1 MKDKPKCDLRQ
12 VVLLRHG
19 ESVWNKE
26 NLFTGWTDVDLSD
39 RGREEGQEAGRS
51 NPGIA
56 ERIPLMLV
64 PNKTKLVCTIGPAS
78 DSPEIMLQM
87 LHAGMNIARL
97 NFSHGDFAWHRTA
110 IDNLRR
116 AARTAGKRVTIM
128 ADLPGPKMRIGQLAE
143 EPIELKRGDAFTLT
157 TNEIIGDRQRV
168 FVSFPRL
175 PAVVKPGD
183 VLFLN
188 DGIIQL
194 EVVRVEGKDVQ
205 CRVLVG
211 GELRSRKGLNLPGI
225 DLGVSAFT
233 EHDHDCLKFALE
245 NGVDAVSQSFVE
257 TPADVD
263 AVRKAAAELGH
274 HPFIIAKIERA
285 GALVQVDEI
294 LKAADGIMIARGDL
308 GVETPMERIAVVQKQ
323 LTSRANLLG
332 KPVITATQM
341 LESMVDHYRPTR
353 AEATDVANAILD
365 GTDCVMLSEESAMGK
380 FPVEAVN
387 MLARIAAA
395 TEPHRI
401 DGRVQ
406 EAFAD
411 YNRDGDVHLVD
422 LISRNVEYTVAPPH
436 PDGRHRP
443 HGHGI
448 HGADGLPLQAARVD
462 RGRQPGRSN
471 LSWTAVLVWGAPI
484 HAPEHPRDWNTFA
497 QRWMQSEGLADGL
510 VVLTEGPSR
519 ENPEANH
526 RLEII
531 DLRPG
536 RVCNNASARV
546 TLQERRRIWLF
557 VSERKGDGK

>member
-1 MKDKPKCDLRQ
+1 
-12 VVLLRHG
+12 
-19 ESVWNKE
+19 
-26 NLFTGWTDVDLSD
+26 
-39 RGREEGQEAGRS
+39 
-51 NPGIA
+51 
-56 ERIPLMLV
+56 MLA

-87 LHAGMNIARL
+87 LRAGMNIARL
-97 NFSHGDFAWHRTA
+97 NFSHGDFAWHKTA

-128 ADLPGPKMRIGQLAE
+128 ADLPGPKIRIGQLAE
-143 EPIELKRGDAFTLT
+143 EPIDLKRGDVLTLT

-168 FVSFPRL
+168 FVNFLRL

-194 EVVRVEGKDVQ
+194 EVVRIEGKDVQ
-205 CRVLVG
+205 CRLLVG

-245 NGVDAVSQSFVE
+245 NDVDAVSQSFIE

-263 AVRKAAAELGH
+263 AVRKAAADLGR

-285 GALVQVDEI
+285 GALAHVNEI

-308 GVETPMERIAVVQKQ
+308 GVETPLERMAVVQKQ
-323 LTSRANLLG
+323 LISRANLLG

-380 FPVEAVN
+380 FQVEAVN

-395 TEPHRI
+395 TEPYRT
-401 DGRVQ
+401 DVRVR

-411 YNRDGDVHLVD
+411 YDRDGDVHLVD
-422 LISRNVEYTVAPPH
+422 LISRNVQHTVAHLAPTAVIVLTATGYTARMVSRFKLPVW
-436 PDGRHRP
+436 
-443 HGHGI
+443 I
-448 HGADGLPLQAARVD
+448 AAVSSEEATCDGLQFSYGVSPV
-462 RGRQPGRSN
+462 
-471 LSWTAVLVWGAPI
+471 
-484 HAPEHPRDWNTFA
+484 HALEHSGDWSAFIR
-497 QRWMQSEGLADGL
+497 RWVRNEGLAEGL

-519 ENPEANH
+519 DNPEVNP
-526 RLEII
+526 RLEIF
-531 DLRPG
+531 DL
-536 RVCNNASARV
+536 
-546 TLQERRRIWLF
+546 W
-557 VSERKGDGK
+557 